1 MVRCAKCRGRG
12 WIYMDEI
19 GAVPCPACK
28 GARSK
33 AAVESS
39 INHPSPVTNETTPF
53 ERQSETSQAA
63 AESMAPLT
71 GKLRLR
77 IHGYLAKAGRNGRTT
92 EEIEDALDLR
102 HQTAS
107 PRVRELWQ
115 LGRIGTEM
123 KRRTSSG
130 RMANVWKIAKYCS
143 NPEATVATVERHTC
157 PDCGLVF

>member
-1 MVRCAKCRGRG
+1 MVLCAKCKGRG
-12 WIYMDEI
+12 WIANHEGYS
-19 GAVPCPACK
+19 VPCPACK
-28 GARSK
+28 QSGVA
-33 AAVESS
+33 
-39 INHPSPVTNETTPF
+39 TTPPVAF
-53 ERQSETSQAA
+53 EQQSETSQAA

-77 IHGYLAKAGRNGRTT
+77 IHGYLCKAGRTGRTT

-115 LGRIGTEM
+115 MGRIGTET

-130 RMANVWKIAKYCS
+130 RLANVWKAAKYCS
-143 NPEATVATVERHTC
+143 DPHATVATVERHTC
-157 PDCGLVF
+157 PDCGHVF